1 MSRNLLVAVGSIC
14 LAVIVVAASLLIG
27 TADITVREVVSIL
40 ASGRGDASTMHRIVW
55 DLRMP
60 RGLLAFFVGGGLAVV
75 GVGMQALV
83 RNPLAE
89 PYILGVSSGAS
100 AGAALFY
107 LGFLPAVVSQSV
119 SMPVAAFIGGLGSLI
134 LVYLV
139 ARTRTHIS
147 VTRLLLAGVAM
158 SALMGAVTA
167 FITFAS
173 PDPARLRAV
182 LFWLMGSLGGAR
194 WDVLWIPMAV
204 SLIGFLVLLMMSRGL
219 DALLLGEEQAWNLG
233 MSQSVSMPVAA
244 FIGGLGSLILVYLVA
259 RTRTHISVTR
269 LLLAGVAMSA
279 LMGAVTA
286 FITFASPDPARLRA
300 VLFWLMG
307 SLGGARWDVLW
318 IPMAVSLIGFLVLLM
333 MSRGLDALLLG
344 EEQAWNLGMSV
355 ERLKHVLLVLAAF
368 ITGPLVAAVGV
379 IGFVG
384 LIIPHIVRMLVGV
397 RHTPL
402 LISSY
407 FLGGAFIAATD
418 AIARSLL
425 HSQELP
431 IGVLTAICGVPF
443 FLWLLRSSHYR
454 FG

>member
-1 MSRNLLVAVGSIC
+1 MNKQATSMSRNLLVAVGSIC

-233 MSQSVSMPVAA
+233 MS
-244 FIGGLGSLILVYLVA
+244 
-259 RTRTHISVTR
+259 
-269 LLLAGVAMSA
+269 
-279 LMGAVTA
+279 
-286 FITFASPDPARLRA
+286 
-300 VLFWLMG
+300 
-307 SLGGARWDVLW
+307 
-318 IPMAVSLIGFLVLLM
+318 
-333 MSRGLDALLLG
+333 
-344 EEQAWNLGMSV
+344 V

-425 HSQELP
+425 HAQELP

>member
-1 MSRNLLVAVGSIC
+1 MSKNLIVGAGAIILAVLAVGMSLLV
-14 LAVIVVAASLLIG
+14 G
-27 TADITVREVVSIL
+27 TADISVREVVSIL
-40 ASGRGDASTMHRIVW
+40 AAGREDPSTAYRIVW

-107 LGFLPAVVSQSV
+107 LGFLPSFLSPSI
-119 SMPVAAFIGGLGSLI
+119 SMPVAAFAGGLGSLL

-194 WDVLWIPMAV
+194 WDVLWLPAAV
-204 SLIGFLVLLMMSRGL
+204 SSIGFVVLLMMSRGL
-219 DALLLGEEQAWNLG
+219 DAMLLGEEHAWNLG
-233 MSQSVSMPVAA
+233 MP
-244 FIGGLGSLILVYLVA
+244 
-259 RTRTHISVTR
+259 
-269 LLLAGVAMSA
+269 
-279 LMGAVTA
+279 
-286 FITFASPDPARLRA
+286 
-300 VLFWLMG
+300 
-307 SLGGARWDVLW
+307 
-318 IPMAVSLIGFLVLLM
+318 
-333 MSRGLDALLLG
+333 
-344 EEQAWNLGMSV
+344 V
-355 ERLKHVLLVLAAF
+355 ERLKHVLLILAAF

-397 RHTPL
+397 RHAPL
-402 LISSY
+402 LVASY

-418 AIARSLL
+418 SIARSVL
-425 HSQELP
+425 HAQELP